1 MRPRGSARDLIEA
14 GLSEPAGWRNGLW
27 GLCCR
32 HLAREAAA
40 CDRVAWCAV
49 TRVGD
54 GDGWRPDVVV
64 LGAAVPSA
72 LAVTIWP
79 VTSAVAGRGQSPSGV
94 RTARRSIW
102 SGNVATLAGHDVS
115 CQKDGREGGD
125 RHGLGRVVR
134 LIAVLPQQGQR
145 WLRSMAAASS
155 VGEGSGSDAG
165 TVSSVRQS
173 ASLSAR

>member
-1 MRPRGSARDLIEA
+1 M
-14 GLSEPAGWRNGLW
+14 
-27 GLCCR
+27 CCR

-40 CDRVAWCAV
+40 CDRVAGCAV

-54 GDGWRPDVVV
+54 GDGWRRDVVV

-79 VTSAVAGRGQSPSGV
+79 VTSAVAGRGRSPSGV
-94 RTARRSIW
+94 RTSRRGIW
-102 SGNVATLAGHDVS
+102 LGNVATLAGHDVS
-115 CQKDGREGGD
+115 FQKDDREGSD
-125 RHGLGRVVR
+125 RHGLGRMVR

-145 WLRSMAAASS
+145 LLRSTAAASS
-155 VGEGSGSDAG
+155 VGEGTGAD
-165 TVSSVRQS
+165 TVSSRRQS